1 MKRVCKSLI
10 FIISI
15 LSFQYQLYGMASR
28 NTLWDSMSS
37 QEKSVKNQYIA
48 QCCDTCERYMKIDFF
63 EKQFIKD
70 FLSMIHAEID
80 GLELQKMYLEQ
91 DKHIPSAD
99 RDLRLKSID
108 QKIILKHRECDRL
121 WQVHERYQMN
131 LLTFNELSDLQEFIR
146 ERDSSKSAPDVNQ
159 QIFAHIDPSHCVHS
173 PLERQLLEE
182 LHAFALND
190 QMWLQH
196 MAHISSNRIEK
207 KRSDVWRYIQHPKQL
222 ILGKIFSAAVDGCP
236 VAQAFVRHY
245 HFDFVLSNEPISCT
259 SILPLQLFSAPELS
273 QSAPST
279 SSSTDASLTK
289 NKSKLN
295 PEAPA
300 FLPSFIRLSLESKK
314 TESDV
319 LAHTEVVERQ
329 DLPVQQDLPRTSVV
343 ATPSLNPSDKHPAV
357 KKHDPILQSTSR
369 DLELSSVTLHSDPEK
384 PIAAPEVLAP
394 AILAAQQPQEQTQAT
409 HFVQM
414 SRKKQHAKEYK
425 RKKRKQPEVQESATK
440 EPIRQE
446 PVARQE
452 SEIRQVPVKTV
463 EQRKEAVQSAAQ
475 SSSQPAPQVSKQE
488 VHEQPVQ
495 VDNNALIKRFYN
507 EGMHDQAITFIEKL
521 GNKHLI
527 SWYRGV
533 CLLQRQGREDI
544 KNAIDLLEPL
554 FSLIPGRKYLDRRE
568 LVGFD
573 DAVRVLSQNLD
584 NRYVKAF
591 LIRLLISAG
600 TCPRKALIQSF
611 VREASSI
618 SDASI
623 QFLIFYIYDKGLIPQ
638 SESSMQFVYHLI
650 TALDNPSLRQ
660 NIREEVIYFLHKI
673 GQPLFDVNFQAK
685 LHDQA
690 SYPHDDINTRCAISA
705 CYALVPVL
713 LNSDPLEAACMFIA
727 AENTVAFLCKILQAE
742 GRDGA
747 AEALAYLPAGAIA
760 LNALQK
766 FINQQRNIDVLSAL
780 IFSYS
785 RRYLSVICHS
795 DLSVD
800 LAAISR
806 QFLADSKQY
815 FSSADHTNQH
825 RLLLLSIASNAYSML
840 GCKLGIKRDI
850 LIELMRGVV
859 AVSPEQY
866 WFFRYNLESLIA
878 GSQDEHVT
886 ALNSYRSRIAFARK
900 DALISS
906 MIISGLK
913 KESSWWCTIL

>member
-1 MKRVCKSLI
+1 
-10 FIISI
+10 
-15 LSFQYQLYGMASR
+15 MASR

-37 QEKSVKNQYIA
+37 QEKSVKNQYIT

-91 DKHIPSAD
+91 DKHISSAD

-108 QKIILKHRECDRL
+108 QKIVRKYSECDRL

-146 ERDSSKSAPDVNQ
+146 ERDSHKTAPDVNQ
-159 QIFAHIDPSHCVHS
+159 QIFAQLDPSHYAHS
-173 PLERQLLEE
+173 PLERQLLEQ
-182 LHAFALND
+182 LHMFALDD

-236 VAQAFVRHY
+236 VAQAFVRRY
-245 HFDFVLSNEPISCT
+245 HFDFILSNEPISCT
-259 SILPLQLFSAPELS
+259 STLPLQLFPTPELP

-279 SSSTDASLTK
+279 SSSSDASLTE

-300 FLPSFIRLSLESKK
+300 FIPSFIRLSALPKK
-314 TESDV
+314 KVAAPDALV
-319 LAHTEVVERQ
+319 HTEVVERQ
-329 DLPVQQDLPRTSVV
+329 DFSAQQDLPRTSAV
-343 ATPSLNPSDKHPAV
+343 ATQSLNPSDKQHDV
-357 KKHDPILQSTSR
+357 KKHAPIIQSTTR
-369 DLELSSVTLHSDPEK
+369 DLESSSVTLHSDPEK
-384 PIAAPEVLAP
+384 LVAAPEVLVP
-394 AILAAQQPQEQTQAT
+394 TGVAAQQHQDQAA

-425 RKKRKQPEVQESATK
+425 RKKGKQPEVQESATQ
-440 EPIRQE
+440 EPISQE
-446 PVARQE
+446 PVPRQE
-452 SEIRQVPVKTV
+452 SEIRQAPEKKV

-521 GNKHLI
+521 GNKHLL

-591 LIRLLISAG
+591 LIRLLISVG